1 MADQSSQK
9 SLSGVSVG
17 LVDNDPLTLAA
28 LSALLRRGL
37 PEIKVVFAVHDPH
50 QAVRSCQTA
59 DSRRIPDILLVDMS
73 MSGLDGIALTRLVRE
88 RNTRMIIIAMT
99 SFNLDEYSA
108 AAAQAGAQAI
118 VSKGNPAHLLS
129 LLSQA
134 AHSIRISRAQHS
146 PVTFPEDSD
155 TQYETSAK
163 GGGAVKPSDTSLF
176 LSPREAF
183 LRLSKQKPQGVERL
197 NEIERKIAD
206 LCSLGLTSVEI
217 GQRLGMSAATV
228 STHIRR
234 AGEKLG
240 AHNRVQFVALWVQQ
254 SHPRR

>member
-1 MADQSSQK
+1 MANQASQK
-9 SLSGVSVG
+9 PLSVVSVG
-17 LVDNDPLTLAA
+17 LVDNDPLTLVA

-37 PEIKVVFAVHDPH
+37 PEIKIVLAVHDPYEV
-50 QAVRSCQTA
+50 VRVCQTA

-73 MSGLDGIALTRLVRE
+73 MSRLDGIALTRLVRE

-129 LLSQA
+129 LLSRA
-134 AHSIRISRAQHS
+134 AHSIRVSHAQHA
-146 PVTFPEDSD
+146 PVAFPEDSD
-155 TQYETSAK
+155 AQYETPAK
-163 GGGAVKPSDTSLF
+163 GGGAVKLSDTSLF
-176 LSPREAF
+176 ISPREAF
-183 LRLSKQKPQGVERL
+183 LRLSKQKPQGIERL
-197 NEIERKIAD
+197 NEVERKIAD

-217 GQRLGMSAATV
+217 GQRLGMSATTV

-234 AGEKLG
+234 ASEKLG
-240 AHNRVQFVALWVQQ
+240 AQNRVQFVALWVQR